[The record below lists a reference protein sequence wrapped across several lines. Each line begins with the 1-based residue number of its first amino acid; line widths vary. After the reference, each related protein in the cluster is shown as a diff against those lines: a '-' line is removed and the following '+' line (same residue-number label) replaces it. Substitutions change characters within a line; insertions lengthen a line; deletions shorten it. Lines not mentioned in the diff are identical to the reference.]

1 MSQSAALKHSR
12 CKKIKTKHVQ
22 KFYFGHVLEI
32 QLKTGKIGMAKN
44 NKPDTLV
51 IVESPSKAKTI
62 NKYLGKNY
70 IISSSVGHIIDL
82 PKSRL
87 AIDIEHGFKP
97 EYITIRGKAKIL
109 NELKK
114 QASSVSNV
122 LLATDPDREG
132 EAISWHLSNALSV
145 KNSNIKRIEFNE
157 ITETAVKEAV
167 AHPRE
172 INIDLVNAQQARRIL
187 DRIVGYYLSPILWKK
202 VKRGLSAGR
211 VQSAALKVICD
222 REEEI
227 EKFIPQEYWSID
239 AECSHSGKKFTASLG
254 YYKNEKIKLTSKAE
268 VDTVLNAIAGK
279 KLTVSEIK
287 KQERRRKPPAPYIT
301 SRLQQDAANRL
312 GFTSKKTM
320 MVAQQLYEGIDITG
334 AGPMG
339 LITYMR
345 TDSTRISENA
355 IQMARS
361 YISENFKPEYLPE
374 TPNIYKA
381 KKSAQDAHEAIRP
394 SDVNRT
400 PDSIKGDLSRDQ
412 FRLYDL
418 IWRRFVAS
426 QMTAEVTETITINLT
441 SEDYTF
447 RANGNKVLFP
457 GFTEVEKQSK
467 SEKAALPSLKEKELI
482 EVSVINPEQHFTTP
496 PPRYNDAS
504 LVKFLEESGIG
515 RPSTYAPT
523 IDTLQKRYYIT
534 RSGKQLIPTLLG
546 KIVNNIMSN
555 HFSSLVSVDFTAEME
570 GKLDRVE
577 SSEIDWV
584 KMLEEFYSPFKD
596 LVENAEHNIEEMKG
610 VLDEE
615 TDYVCEK
622 CGRKMIKKLG
632 RFGFFL
638 ACSGFPEC
646 RSAKSLPLGKCPKC
660 DGDVVKRAST
670 GGKGAFYGCSNYPAC
685 DFLTREVPSERNCP
699 NCGKLLFVKKIK
711 GRGEELNCLN
721 PDCGFKV
728 ELLDDVPAPQE
739 EEQDS

>member
-1 MSQSAALKHSR
+1 M
-12 CKKIKTKHVQ
+12 V
-22 KFYFGHVLEI
+22 
-32 QLKTGKIGMAKN
+32 KN
-44 NKPDTLV
+44 SKPDTLV

-62 NKYLGKNY
+62 NKYLGKSY

-87 AIDIEHGFKP
+87 AIDVDHGFKP

-114 QASSVSNV
+114 QASSVSKV

-157 ITETAVKEAV
+157 ITEAAVKEAV

-227 EKFIPQEYWSID
+227 EKFIPQEYWSVD
-239 AECSHSGKKFTASLG
+239 AECVHGGKKFTAALS
-254 YYKNEKIKLTSKAE
+254 YYKNEKIKLSQKSE
-268 VDTVLNAIAGK
+268 VDEILSVITGK
-279 KLTVSEIK
+279 KLKISEIK
-287 KQERRRKPPAPYIT
+287 KQERKRKPPAPYIT
-301 SRLQQDAANRL
+301 SKLQQDAANRL

-334 AGPMG
+334 AGPVG

-355 IQMARS
+355 INMARS
-361 YISENFKPEYLPE
+361 YISENYKSEYLPP
-374 TPNIYKA
+374 TPNIYKV
-381 KKSAQDAHEAIRP
+381 KKNAQDAHEAIRP
-394 SDVNRT
+394 SEVSRT
-400 PDSIKGDLSRDQ
+400 PDLIKGDLSRDQ
-412 FRLYDL
+412 YRLYDL

-426 QMTAEVTETITINLT
+426 QMTAEVSETIMVNLDCG
-441 SEDYTF
+441 DYTF
-447 RANGNKVLFP
+447 RANGNRILFP
-457 GFTEVEKQSK
+457 GFTEIEKQSR
-467 SEKAALPSLKEKELI
+467 SEKSSLPVMKEGDMVDVTLI
-482 EVSVINPEQHFTTP
+482 IPEQHFTTP

-534 RSGKQLIPTLLG
+534 RSGKQLIPTILG
-546 KIVNNIMSN
+546 KIVNNIMASN
-555 HFSSLVSVDFTAEME
+555 FSSLVSVDFTAEME
-570 GKLDRVE
+570 GKLDKVE
-577 SSEIDWV
+577 GSEIDWV

-596 LVENAEHNIEEMKG
+596 LVDRAEENIEEMKG

-622 CGRKMIKKLG
+622 CGRKMLKKLG
-632 RFGFFL
+632 RYGFFL
-638 ACSGFPEC
+638 ACPGFPEC

-660 DGDVVKRAST
+660 DGDVVKRASS

-711 GRGEELNCLN
+711 GRGEELSCLN

-728 ELLDDVPAPQE
+728 ELLDDSPVVQE
-739 EEQDS
+739 EEQDN